1 MDGRR
6 GLVRQESRKT
16 VARVKQCIK
25 TKALTYNEVI
35 AVYRDIVLHMKKTTS
50 QLTNWTLEDDGT
62 SINQEVR
69 NALETRETR
78 GASVRTSFDMS
89 VDKKEHSRSQKAT

>member
-25 TKALTYNEVI
+25 TKALSYYEVI
-35 AVYRDIVLHMKKTTS
+35 AVYHDIILHMKKTAS

-62 SINQEVR
+62 SINQELR
-69 NALETRETR
+69 DALETRETR
-78 GASVRTSFDMS
+78 GTPVRTSFDMT
-89 VDKKEHSRSQKAT
+89 VDKKNMSPL